1 MVKTRKK
8 LTSQELLE
16 KYPRI
21 NNGVSMTESRKIL
34 NKNGVIYTDEE
45 IVRINKVM
53 ELLADECYKQ
63 WKRKKEV
70 NEMKTT
76 IPLKN

>member
-1 MVKTRKK
+1 
-8 LTSQELLE
+8 
-16 KYPRI
+16 
-21 NNGVSMTESRKIL
+21 MTESRKIL